1 MLRRTPLARKTPL
14 RRGDKPLKRTKPM
27 NKVSTQKRRVQK
39 KSAKL
44 LYCDSFGVA
53 FGDAQKFMRSIPVS
67 RWVELFPIHDKKRPE
82 VLRFMHANAGEPA
95 FDTSGGDWQ
104 TFGKCWLCPKDDTQ
118 KVLQLHHVISRFD
131 FYGNCL
137 MCCREDHERVQHAP
151 EHLPEV
157 LRALVTHNPFV
168 SWLHLIRCR
177 GSLFPFDSLD

>member
-39 KSAKL
+39 KAAKL

-67 RWVELFPIHDKKRPE
+67 EWGTRFPIHDKKRPE
-82 VLRFMHANAGEPA
+82 VLRFMHEQSGEPE
-95 FDTSGGDWQ
+95 FMGDREGQRTW
-104 TFGKCWLCPKDDTQ
+104 GRCWLSGDQGILT
-118 KVLQLHHVISRFD
+118 LHHVVSRFD
-131 FYGNCL
+131 FAGNCL
-137 MCCREDHERVQHAP
+137 MCLQSEHERIQHNTEA
-151 EHLPEV
+151 LPEV